1 MKKLTDMRKFHQAL
15 NDAYYQ
21 IEMEESF
28 PNYFYTAL
36 LDGENELYQKSITE
50 IKSFHEDWIGT
61 IESFFPSIYKITRD
75 PKSGLR
81 YEQEVTAIEKAKRVN
96 SDSVRHLAAN
106 THLIKEM
113 RNGNVIPSKI
123 LVTNSEIEYGI
134 YENRFMKTLIDR
146 LSDFIDRRYQL
157 VKKNIESFEKRHFHM
172 KSNYQIQDSKVEY
185 ELNVVVTED
194 VQDEAVNKK
203 NNDLLKR
210 IEYLLKQI
218 NNIKNTQFME
228 EIKNVKP
235 VRAPIMQTSII
246 LKNLDYKNCYTL
258 WLYLDKYHTLDFDT
272 DITEKNLSFDH
283 VYMKNIYQNALQTF
297 TNIYGN
303 QKDLEEHYQYLDE
316 RTYHKKSP
324 KIVKKQLETLITPGT
339 KVDMEDNEI
348 NQYYLEE
355 NKKMFKESIDK
366 HVEASS
372 SYEVGLKKA
381 LRDTIEISNA
391 LYKSYFE
398 LEDDLD
404 SDDFMFRSLVKE
416 STEDLIDKVKEKLK
430 IARIIRE
437 TKEVDYNNTIRL
449 EKRLMKEIETLDK
462 QLIKENKKRIR
473 EEAKRAKIE
482 EKIKLERKH
491 LDENQEA
498 LRTYLSHVNEIR
510 NVMSTEHKNVT
521 KKISETR
528 KQIKAEEA
536 KIIAAEKKKAKK
548 LYEEQIKKIRAKQK
562 RDKER
567 LARQAQKKL
576 KEEKERLARQEAR
589 IKAQSEAR
597 LEKQKQKIQE
607 SHQKKINKANQK

>member
-1 MKKLTDMRKFHQAL
+1 MKKLTDMRKFHQAI

-21 IEMEESF
+21 IEMEEPF

-106 THLIKEM
+106 THLIKEF

-134 YENRFMKTLIDR
+134 YENRFLKTLIDR

-157 VKKNIESFEKRHFHM
+157 IKKNIESFEKRHFHM
-172 KSNYQIQDSKVEY
+172 KSKYQIQDSKVEY
-185 ELNVVVTED
+185 ELNVIVTED
-194 VQDEAVNKK
+194 VQDESINKK
-203 NNDLLKR
+203 NNALVKR

-218 NNIKNTQFME
+218 NNIRSTQFME
-228 EIKNVKP
+228 ELKNVKP

-324 KIVKKQLETLITPGT
+324 KVIKKQLETLITQGT
-339 KVDMEDNEI
+339 KVDMEENEI

-355 NKKMFKESIDK
+355 NKKMFKEAIDK
-366 HVEASS
+366 HVETSS

-381 LRDTIEISNA
+381 LRDTINISNA
-391 LYKSYFE
+391 LYKSYFD
-398 LEDDLD
+398 LEDDSQ

-416 STEDLIDKVKEKLK
+416 STEDLIEKTKDKLK
-430 IARIIRE
+430 VARIIRE

-473 EEAKRAKIE
+473 EEAKRAKME

-498 LRTYLSHVNEIR
+498 LKSYLSYVNEIR
-510 NVMSTEHKNVT
+510 DTMSSEHKNVT

-528 KQIKAEEA
+528 KKIKAEEA

-567 LARQAQKKL
+567 LAKQAQKKL
-576 KEEKERLARQEAR
+576 KEEKERLAKQEAK
-589 IKAQSEAR
+589 IKAQSDAR

-607 SHQKKINKANQK
+607 SHRKKIDKANQK